1 MVEEWLFTLR
11 LNINKDVY
19 NIEGKLHWLTNG
31 LKRNLNYIVR
41 QYIGLIESILLL
53 LGCVKTKEIKL
64 NFLAL

>member
-19 NIEGKLHWLTNG
+19 NIEGKLHWLTNV